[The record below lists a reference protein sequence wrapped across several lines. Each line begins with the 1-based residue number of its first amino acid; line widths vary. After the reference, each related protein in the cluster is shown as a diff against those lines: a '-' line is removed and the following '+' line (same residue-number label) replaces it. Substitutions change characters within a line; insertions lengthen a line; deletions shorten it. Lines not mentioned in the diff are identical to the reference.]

1 MDLSW
6 YLDPIRNH
14 YFDFEGVA
22 GRKTFW
28 MFALYN
34 FLISLALHVVL
45 SVVHLER
52 LVGLYS
58 LAVLLP
64 GLGLGA
70 RRLHDIGMSAWWLL
84 LALVPVIGWIV
95 LIYFYCQPSKTPYA
109 ASPA

>member
-1 MDLSW
+1 MEFNW
-6 YLDPIRNH
+6 YLDPIKNH

-28 MFALYN
+28 MFTLYN
-34 FLISLALHVVL
+34 FLITVALSIVL
-45 SVVHLER
+45 SVVHLR
-52 LVGLYS
+52 PLASLYS

-64 GLGLGA
+64 SLGLA
-70 RRLHDIGMSAWWLL
+70 VRRLHDIGMSGWWAL

-109 ASPA
+109 AAA